1 MGTTDELV
9 DGDVVGR
16 LRGVLLARAPG
27 PGSGWPALAG
37 AAATVV
43 GLPLRRRVDV
53 VRDAI
58 AVDAWRRE
66 GDDAV
71 FEEGLERLRGLTGR
85 LSAEFALRIFLD
97 ADVDRALR
105 VVQEWCTDED
115 EHVRRLAAPD
125 PTTPA
130 LVRRALRTLVTA
142 GDGRALAVLGFGGTA
157 AVSGPVLDRTT
168 VRVGR
173 TSRSAG
179 RCGTPAR
186 RSPVLRRLRRPLPQG
201 TRAPRPEDLQA
212 RDADPRPRPSRRR
225 APGQRAALRPRLV
238 RPRRVTFTRSP
249 QVARAAP
256 TPVSLVSSA

>member
-168 VRVGR
+168 VRVGEDLEVR
-173 TSRSAG
+173 GTVRNTGTAIAGSPSTTSSTTARHAG
-179 RCGTPAR
+179 T
-186 RSPVLRRLRRPLPQG
+186 SPRRPSS
-201 TRAPRPEDLQA
+201 
-212 RDADPRPRPSRRR
+212 SRR
-225 APGQRAALRPRLV
+225 
-238 RPRRVTFTRSP
+238 
-249 QVARAAP
+249 
-256 TPVSLVSSA
+256 

>member
-105 VVQEWCTDED
+105 VVQEWCIDED

-168 VRVGR
+168 VRVG
-173 TSRSAG
+173 
-179 RCGTPAR
+179 
-186 RSPVLRRLRRPLPQG
+186 
-201 TRAPRPEDLQA
+201 EDLEVRGTVRNTGTAIA
-212 RDADPRPRPSRRR
+212 RFSVDYVVHYRKARGHLAPKTFKLATLTLDPGRHGVELQVN
-225 APGQRAALRPRLV
+225 GQRYGPAWFDLV
-238 RPRRVTFTRSP
+238 G
-249 QVARAAP
+249 
-256 TPVSLVSSA
+256 